1 MAASLKEITSDFVKL
16 EKFDG
21 GNFIRWQKKMKFLL
35 TTLKVAYVLNMA
47 RPEEKDDETVA
58 ETRDRQK
65 WDNDDYICL
74 GHILNGM
81 SDSLFDIYQSS
92 PSAKDLWDKLETRYM
107 REDATSKK
115 FLVSHFN
122 NYKMVDNKSVMEQL
136 YEIERILN
144 NYKQHNM
151 NMDETIIVSSIIDK
165 LPPSWKDFKRTMK
178 HKKEDISLEQLGNH
192 LRLEEEYRKQEGIKN
207 HVTQEKVH
215 VMEEGNS
222 SKSSKKRNHENDK
235 SHQNH
240 NGNNNKK
247 KRKGECYFCGKEGH
261 FKNECRFFKK
271 KNKEKNS
278 RATNDDFV
286 AVISEINMIEDVD
299 SWWIDSGA
307 TRHVCK
313 NKKMFKTI
321 NEDGSVLYMGNAST
335 VQVQGKG
342 TIEIEFTSGKTLTLK
357 DVFYVPEVRKN
368 LISVPLLNKN
378 GFKSVFEGDKFILS
392 KGGVFVGKGYLCEN
406 MFKCNVANINNN
418 NMISAYI
425 VESCDLWHMRLGHVN
440 FRKLEDMMKS
450 NLIPNFDKNFDSC
463 TTCMLTKITR
473 QPFKSV
479 KRSSRVLD
487 LIHSDVCDLHGWP
500 TIGGKKYFVTFIDDC
515 TRFCYV
521 YLMHSKDEVLD
532 KFKIFKAQVELQHET
547 FIKCFRSDR
556 GGEFYHPSYFESTGI
571 VHQVTAPYTPQQ
583 NGIAERK
590 NRTLVEMVNAM
601 LSYSGLSKGYWGEA
615 MLTACYI
622 LNRVPNKR
630 NKITPYELWKQRK
643 PTLNYLKV
651 WGCRAIVKVPE
662 PKRKKLG
669 ERGIECVFLGYA
681 ENSKAYRFLT
691 IESNDSY
698 SVNTVIES
706 RDAIFQEDRFNS
718 ISYPKDIVHSNV
730 QNLEN
735 NESNVDT
742 LDGSELRRSKRIRKE
757 KDFGSD
763 FFMFL
768 VEGTGKSIN
777 SYGPICFNL
786 ENDPVTYEEAIKSQD
801 SAFWKEA
808 IQEEMDSIMGNKTW
822 KVVDLPPGSK
832 PIGCK
837 WIFKRKMKVDGTIDK
852 FKARLVAKGFTQKEG
867 IDYFDTYAPVARIA
881 SIRMLIALAS
891 IHKFVI
897 HQMDVKTAFLNGE
910 LDEEVY
916 MKQPEGFV
924 IKGQEDKVCKLTKSL
939 YGLKQAPKQWH
950 QKFDQVVL
958 ANGYIINESDKCI
971 YSKFQNGKGVMI
983 CLYVDDMLIFGTSI
997 NEVEETKAFLSK
1009 NFDMK
1014 DLGEADVILGIKII
1028 RDGNHIGLSQSHY
1041 IEKVLQKFNHLDCKP
1056 ISTPFD
1062 QTVSLQPNKGC
1073 PVAQL
1078 EYSKVIGCLM
1088 YAMTCTR
1095 PDIAYAV
1102 GRLSRYTSNPSKE
1115 HWHAVKR
1122 VLKYLKG
1129 TMNYC
1134 LTYSGEPSVLEGYT
1148 DASWVTYV
1156 EDHASTSG
1164 WIFNL
1169 GGGAVSWGSKKQTC
1183 IADSTMAAEF
1193 IALAAGSKEA
1203 EWLRNLLYDIPVW
1216 QKPMAPVS
1224 IHCDSQST
1232 LSKAYSQV
1240 YNGKSR
1246 HIGLRH
1252 SYVRDLISN
1261 GVISI
1266 MFVRTEKNLAD
1277 PLTKGLTKDMVLKTS
1292 LGMGLK
1298 PISN

>member
-1 MAASLKEITSDFVKL
+1 MAASLKEMTSDFVKL

-47 RPEEKDDETVA
+47 RPVEKDDETIA
-58 ETRDRQK
+58 ETRERQK

-115 FLVSHFN
+115 FLVSQFN
-122 NYKMVDNKSVMEQL
+122 NYKMVDGKPVMEQL
-136 YEIERILN
+136 YDIERILN

-151 NMDETIIVSSIIDK
+151 HMDETIIVSSIIDK
-165 LPPSWKDFKRTMK
+165 LPPSWKDFKRSMK

-207 HVTQEKVH
+207 QVTQEKVH

-222 SKSSKKRNHENDK
+222 SKTSKKRNHENDK
-235 SHQNH
+235 SQNH

-247 KRKGECYFCGKEGH
+247 KKKGKCYFCGKEGH
-261 FKNECRFFKK
+261 FKNECRFLKK

-278 RATNDDFV
+278 SATNDDLV

-313 NKKMFKTI
+313 NKEMFKTI

-418 NMISAYI
+418 DMISAYI
-425 VESCDLWHMRLGHVN
+425 VESYDLWHMRLGHVN

-450 NLIPNFDKNFDSC
+450 NLIPNLDKNFDSC

-532 KFKIFKAQVELQHET
+532 KFKMFKAQVELQHET

-556 GGEFYHPSYFESTGI
+556 GGEFYHPNYFESTGI
-571 VHQVTAPYTPQQ
+571 VHQITAPYTPQQ

-643 PTLNYLKV
+643 PNLNYLKV

-681 ENSKAYRFLT
+681 ENSKAYRFLV

-706 RDAIFQEDRFNS
+706 RDAIFQEDRFKS

-730 QNLEN
+730 PNLEN
-735 NESNVDT
+735 NESNVDA

-757 KDFGSD
+757 KDFGPD

-768 VEGTGKSIN
+768 IEGNGTSIN

-786 ENDPVTYEEAIKSQD
+786 ESDPVTYEEAIKSQD

-837 WIFKRKMKVDGTIDK
+837 WIFKKKMKVDGTIDK

-881 SIRMLIALAS
+881 SIRVLIALAS

-971 YSKFQNGKGVMI
+971 YSKFHNGKGVMI
-983 CLYVDDMLIFGTSI
+983 CLYVDDMLIFGTSLD
-997 NEVEETKAFLSK
+997 EVEKTKAFLSK

-1041 IEKVLQKFNHLDCKP
+1041 IEKVLQKFNHLDCNP
-1056 ISTPFD
+1056 VSTPFD

-1078 EYSKVIGCLM
+1078 EYAKVIGCLM

-1134 LTYSGEPSVLEGYT
+1134 LTYSGDPSVLEGYT

-1203 EWLRNLLYDIPVW
+1203 EWLRNLLYEIPVW

-1277 PLTKGLTKDMVLKTS
+1277 PLTKGLTRDMVLKTS